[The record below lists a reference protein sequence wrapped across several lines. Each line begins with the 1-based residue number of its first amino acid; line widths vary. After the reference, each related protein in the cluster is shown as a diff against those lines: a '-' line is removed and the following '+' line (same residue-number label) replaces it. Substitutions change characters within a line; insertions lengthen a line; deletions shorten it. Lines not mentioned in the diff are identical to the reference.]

1 MARLKAVV
9 LAAGEGSRIWPLAE
23 SRPKHLLPVGGKAI
37 LTHTLQALSENGV
50 KNVFLVVGF
59 KNDLIRSSLGDG
71 SHLGVR
77 IKYLDQKRWTG
88 TASALRVAYDAIGK
102 ERFLALY
109 GDLLVNA
116 SAIQTV
122 LEKAEDSARVMGVV
136 RIPTPSEY
144 GVVKLEADRVARIV
158 EKPER
163 GLAEGWINTGI
174 YVLDE
179 EVFQAIDGT
188 SVSKRREYELT
199 SSLQRI
205 IDEGKQL
212 KAAIIAREDWMDIGR
227 PWDLLGAN
235 ERALA
240 TLQHR
245 VNGAVEQG
253 CVLRGP
259 IWLEENASI
268 KAGSYIEGP
277 AYIGAGSRIG
287 PNARIRP
294 STSIGENVVI
304 GTSCEVKNS
313 IIMNGTK
320 LPHLSYVGDSIICEG
335 CNLGAGTTT
344 ANIRF
349 DEEPI
354 QMRIK
359 GRIQNSGRKKIGAI
373 IGDQVQTGINV
384 SIMPGVRIG
393 SNSWIGPSTL
403 VANDVPSGF
412 SVFLRQSTIV
422 RRRNRAATRK

>member
-37 LTHTLQALSENGV
+37 LSHILQALSENGV
-50 KNVFLVVGF
+50 KDVLLVVGF

-77 IKYLDQKRWTG
+77 VEYLDQKRWTG

-109 GDLLVNA
+109 GDLLVN
-116 SAIQTV
+116 SSTIQTV
-122 LEKAEDSARVMGVV
+122 LEKAEDTVRVMGVV
-136 RIPTPSEY
+136 RIPAPSEY
-144 GVVKLEADRVARIV
+144 GVVKLEADRIARIV

-163 GLAEGWINTGI
+163 GLAEEWINTGI

-179 EVFQAIDGT
+179 EVFQAIDKTG
-188 SVSKRREYELT
+188 VSKRREYELT

-205 IDEGKQL
+205 IDEGKEL

-227 PWDLLGAN
+227 PWDLLDAN

-245 VNGAVEQG
+245 VKGGVEQG

-268 KAGSYIEGP
+268 KSGSYIEGP

-294 STSIGENVVI
+294 STSIGENVVV

-313 IIMNGTK
+313 IIMNGTMV
-320 LPHLSYVGDSIICEG
+320 PHLSYVGDSIICEG

-349 DEEPI
+349 DKEPI

-393 SNSWIGPSTL
+393 SNSWVGPGTL
-403 VANDVPSGF
+403 VANDIPSGF
-412 SVFLRQSTIV
+412 SVFLRQSNIV
-422 RRRNRAATRK
+422 RRRNRAPTRK

>member
-37 LTHTLQALSENGV
+37 LSHILQALSENGV
-50 KNVFLVVGF
+50 KDVLLVVGF

-77 IKYLDQKRWTG
+77 VEYLDQKGWTG

-109 GDLLVNA
+109 GDLLVN
-116 SAIQTV
+116 SSTIQTV
-122 LEKAEDSARVMGVV
+122 LEKAEDTARVMGVV
-136 RIPTPSEY
+136 RIPAPSEY
-144 GVVKLEADRVARIV
+144 GVVKLEADRIARIV

-163 GLAEGWINTGI
+163 GLAEEWINTGI

-179 EVFQAIDGT
+179 EVFQAIDKTG
-188 SVSKRREYELT
+188 VSKRREYELT

-205 IDEGKQL
+205 IDEGKEL

-227 PWDLLGAN
+227 PWDLLDAN

-245 VNGAVEQG
+245 VKGAVEQG

-268 KAGSYIEGP
+268 KSGSYIEGP

-294 STSIGENVVI
+294 STSIGENVVV

-313 IIMNGTK
+313 IIMNGTMV
-320 LPHLSYVGDSIICEG
+320 PHLSYVGDSIICEG

-349 DEEPI
+349 DKEPI

-393 SNSWIGPSTL
+393 SNSWVGPGTL
-403 VANDVPSGF
+403 VANDIPSGF
-412 SVFLRQSTIV
+412 SVFLRQSNIV
-422 RRRNRAATRK
+422 RRRNRAPTRK

>member
-1 MARLKAVV
+1 VARLKAVV

-37 LTHTLQALSENGV
+37 LSHILQALSENGV
-50 KNVFLVVGF
+50 KDVLLVVGF

-77 IKYLDQKRWTG
+77 VEYLDQKRWTG

-109 GDLLVNA
+109 GDLLVN
-116 SAIQTV
+116 SSTIQTV
-122 LEKAEDSARVMGVV
+122 LEKAEDTARVMGVV
-136 RIPTPSEY
+136 RIPAPSEY
-144 GVVKLEADRVARIV
+144 GVVKLEADRIARIV

-179 EVFQAIDGT
+179 EVFQAIDKTG
-188 SVSKRREYELT
+188 VSKRREYELT

-205 IDEGKQL
+205 IDEGKEL

-227 PWDLLGAN
+227 PWDLLDAN

-245 VNGAVEQG
+245 VRGAVEQG

-268 KAGSYIEGP
+268 KSGSYIEGP

-294 STSIGENVVI
+294 STSIGENVVV

-313 IIMNGTK
+313 IIMNGTMV
-320 LPHLSYVGDSIICEG
+320 PHLSYVGDSIICEG

-349 DEEPI
+349 DKEPI

-393 SNSWIGPSTL
+393 SNSWVGPGTI
-403 VANDVPSGF
+403 VANDIPSGF
-412 SVFLRQSTIV
+412 SVFLRQSNIV
-422 RRRNRAATRK
+422 RRRNRAPARK

>member
-37 LTHTLQALSENGV
+37 LSHILQALSENGV
-50 KNVFLVVGF
+50 KDVLLVVGF

-77 IKYLDQKRWTG
+77 VEYLDQKRWTG

-109 GDLLVNA
+109 GDLLVN
-116 SAIQTV
+116 SSTIQTV
-122 LEKAEDSARVMGVV
+122 LEKAEDTARVMGVV
-136 RIPTPSEY
+136 RIPAPSEY
-144 GVVKLEADRVARIV
+144 GVVKLEADRIARIV

-179 EVFQAIDGT
+179 EVFQAIDKTG
-188 SVSKRREYELT
+188 VSKRREYELT

-205 IDEGKQL
+205 IDEGKEL

-227 PWDLLGAN
+227 PWDLLDAN

-245 VNGAVEQG
+245 VRGAVEQG

-268 KAGSYIEGP
+268 KSGSYIEGP

-294 STSIGENVVI
+294 STSIGENVVV

-313 IIMNGTK
+313 IIMNGTMV
-320 LPHLSYVGDSIICEG
+320 PHLSYVGDSIICEG

-349 DEEPI
+349 DKEPI

-393 SNSWIGPSTL
+393 SNSWVGPGTI
-403 VANDVPSGF
+403 VANDIPSGF
-412 SVFLRQSTIV
+412 SVFLRQSNIV
-422 RRRNRAATRK
+422 RRRNRAPARK